1 MNYTLLKSAA
11 SPYPECAASPYPK
24 KVKQPLQGY
33 QRSQHIE
40 HIGFVMVLPEQNKV
54 YWNRIA
60 AKLHSECCTQ
70 NLMFD
75 IKQFLQWYQPEQ
87 RELLSQ
93 SLFVEQQAFQLDVT
107 IAHNRHHLR
116 YCLLPLAEFLQ
127 DKAAVPQGE
136 NIWVGFVRCVGKQPQ
151 ATRLSKLLQEAA
163 SSA

>member
-11 SPYPECAASPYPK
+11 NPCPE

-33 QRSQHIE
+33 ERSQRIE
-40 HIGFVMVLPEQNKV
+40 NIGFVMVLPEQNKV

-60 AKLHSECCTQ
+60 AKLHSEFCCQ

-93 SLFVEQQAFQLDVT
+93 SLFVEQRAFQLDVT
-107 IAHNRHHLR
+107 IAHNHHHLR

-127 DKAAVPQGE
+127 AKAAVRHRE
-136 NIWVGFVRCVGKQPQ
+136 NIWAGFVRCVGKQPQ
-151 ATRLSKLLQEAA
+151 ATRLSKLLKEAA

>member
-1 MNYTLLKSAA
+1 MNYTRLENAA
-11 SPYPECAASPYPK
+11 NPCTE
-24 KVKQPLQGY
+24 KVKHPLQGY
-33 QRSQHIE
+33 LRSQHIE
-40 HIGFVMVLPEQNKV
+40 NIGFVMILPEQNKV

-60 AKLHSECCTQ
+60 AKLHGEFCTH

-93 SLFVEQQAFQLDVT
+93 SVFVEQRAFQLDLT

-127 DKAAVPQGE
+127 GKAAEPHRE
-136 NIWVGFVRCVGKQPQ
+136 NIWVGFVRCVGKQPR

-163 SSA
+163 SSS

>member
-1 MNYTLLKSAA
+1 MNYTLLTSAA
-11 SPYPECAASPYPK
+11 SSCPE

-33 QRSQHIE
+33 LRSQQIE
-40 HIGFVMVLPEQNKV
+40 NIGFVMILPEQNKV

-60 AKLHSECCTQ
+60 AKLHGEFCTH

-93 SLFVEQQAFQLDVT
+93 SVFFEEHAFQLDLT
-107 IAHNRHHLR
+107 IAHNHHHLR

-127 DKAAVPQGE
+127 GKAAVPHRE
-136 NIWVGFVRCVGKQPQ
+136 TIWVGFVRCIGKQPG
-151 ATRLSKLLQEAA
+151 ATRLSKLLQEPV